1 MFYEL
6 LNDGTIGRSTPNPKI
21 AANLGLNL
29 VTDREIVYG
38 WNGKRY
44 FEGEVPQKPD
54 EKLKEEVRN
63 VRNSYLE
70 KYVDPYQMILRWE
83 SLSEENK
90 KEISD
95 YRQYL
100 LNYTIEENWW
110 ENNPKTFDEW
120 KD

>member
-6 LNDGTIGRSTPNPKI
+6 LEDGTIGRSTPSQKV
-21 AANLGLNL
+21 AQSLGLNL
-29 VTDREIVYG
+29 VTNREIIYG
-38 WNGKRY
+38 WDGKRY

-54 EKLKEEVRN
+54 EKLQEEVRN

-70 KYVDPYQMILRWE
+70 KYVDPYQLILRWE
-83 SLSEENK
+83 SLAEEQKLDIIN
-90 KEISD
+90 

-100 LNYTIEENWW
+100 LDYTNEENWW

-120 KD
+120 KE